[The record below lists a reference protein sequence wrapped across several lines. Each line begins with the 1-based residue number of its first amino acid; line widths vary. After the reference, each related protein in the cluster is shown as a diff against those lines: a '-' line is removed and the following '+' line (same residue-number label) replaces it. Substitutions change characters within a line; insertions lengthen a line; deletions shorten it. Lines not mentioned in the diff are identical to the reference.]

1 MQKRRYNSYTTEQLD
16 KSLELYKQGR
26 APDKNSRGDYTLN
39 QIAEITGVHYASVF
53 KHANPAGAGL

>member
-26 APDKNSRGDYTLN
+26 APDKGSRGDYTLN
-39 QIAEITGVHYASVF
+39 QIAKITGVHYASVF